1 MELKYAVVG
10 TGAIG
15 GYYGGRLANAGKEV
29 HFLFNSEYEHVKNKG
44 LQIDSVAGDFIINPI
59 NAYKTSND
67 MPKCDVVLVALKSTR
82 NSLLKQILPPLLHS
96 NSVIILIQ
104 NGLGLESELS
114 ADFPNHTI
122 AGGMAFICSSRIGV
136 GHIYHA
142 DYGALTAG
150 FHQNPQP
157 QVMQQIGADFEQA
170 GVPFTI
176 AKNLNEARWRK
187 LVWNIPY
194 NGLTVALNTSTD
206 RLMQNTATRALVTD
220 LMNEVVNGA
229 AACGETIE
237 QEFIGKML
245 SMTDA
250 MKPYAPSMK
259 LDFNNHR
266 PMEIEAIYSNPIRI
280 AKAAGF
286 YMRKTEML
294 EQELKFKNTT
304 ELK

>member
-1 MELKYAVVG
+1 MNLRYAIVG

-29 HFLFNSEYEHVKNKG
+29 HFLFNTEYEYVKNNG
-44 LQIDSVAGDFIINPI
+44 LKVDSVVGDFVVNPI
-59 NAYKTSND
+59 NAYKASMD

-82 NSLLKQILPPLLHS
+82 NNQLKQILPPLLH
-96 NSVIILIQ
+96 NDTVIVLIQ
-104 NGLGLESELS
+104 NGLGLEAQLA

-136 GHIYHA
+136 GHINHA
-142 DYGALTAG
+142 DYGALNVG
-150 FHQNPQP
+150 FYQLPKIT
-157 QVMQQIGADFEQA
+157 VLQQISSDFEQA
-170 GVPFTI
+170 KVPFAI
-176 AKNLNEARWRK
+176 AENLNEARWRK

-206 RLMQNTATRALVTD
+206 KLMQNADTRALVTD
-220 LMNEVVNGA
+220 LMNEVLDGA
-229 AACGETIE
+229 AACGEKIE
-237 QEFIGKML
+237 PEFVDKML

-259 LDFNNHR
+259 LDFDNHR
-266 PMEIEAIYSNPIRI
+266 TLEIQAIYSNPIAT
-280 AKAAGF
+280 AKAAGC

-294 EQELKFKNTT
+294 AQELKF
-304 ELK
+304 LDGVGC